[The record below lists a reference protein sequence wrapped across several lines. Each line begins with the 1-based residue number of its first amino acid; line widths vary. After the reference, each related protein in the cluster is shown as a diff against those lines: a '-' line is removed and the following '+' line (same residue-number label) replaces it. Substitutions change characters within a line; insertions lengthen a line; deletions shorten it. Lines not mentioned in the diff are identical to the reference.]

1 MGLRS
6 VGLRLVELARAN
18 PDATAI
24 EEGLYRLANGKMIKE
39 FRLG

>member
-6 VGLRLVELARAN
+6 VDLRLVELARAN
-18 PDATAI
+18 RDAKAI

>member
-18 PDATAI
+18 RDATAI
-24 EEGLYRLANGKMIKE
+24 EEGLYGLASGKMIKE
-39 FRLG
+39 VHLG

>member
-18 PDATAI
+18 RDATAI
-24 EEGLYRLANGKMIKE
+24 EEGLYRLTNGKIIKE
-39 FRLG
+39 VHLG